1 MNVRSAATLIISII
15 IVAAI
20 AAGLAIYDMK
30 TGNLSKSFYEKAQ
43 EMDPI
48 YVIRAMIAQGANKQ
62 MLSITVQNMR
72 NDTII
77 FLTAEMQGEGVMNFY
92 LEKYGRDC
100 KVSEQAPLQPYE
112 KAALFERLTGTYEAS
127 KSYDVTIRAV
137 YANGTTYTKTIKV
150 SCFD

>member
-30 TGNLSKSFYEKAQ
+30 TGNLSKSFYERAQ

-48 YVIRAMIAQGANKQ
+48 YVTDAMIIQGGNEK
-62 MLSITVQNMR
+62 MLSIGVQNMR
-72 NDTII
+72 NATIVS
-77 FLTAEMQGEGVMNFY
+77 LTAMLPGEKNMTFEHLNEQRCIS
-92 LEKYGRDC
+92 EKDPLPPYG
-100 KVSEQAPLQPYE
+100 KASLYEPL
-112 KAALFERLTGTYEAS
+112 AGTYEVG

-137 YANGTTYTKTIKV
+137 YANGDIYTKVIKV
-150 SCFD
+150 QCLT

>member
-30 TGNLSKSFYEKAQ
+30 TGNLSKSFYERAQ

-48 YVIRAMIAQGANKQ
+48 VVLDARIEDMNCKMILIR
-62 MLSITVQNMR
+62 VQNMR

-77 FLTAEMQGEGVMNFY
+77 SLTAEMQGENVMRFHH
-92 LEKYGRDC
+92 EKYGQDREI
-100 KVSEQAPLQPYE
+100 SEQNPLQPCE
-112 KAALFERLTGTYEAS
+112 RAGLFVRLTGTYE
-127 KSYDVTIRAV
+127 KGKGYDAVIKAV
-137 YANGTTYTKTIKV
+137 YSNGTTYTKAIKV
-150 SCFD
+150 PCLS